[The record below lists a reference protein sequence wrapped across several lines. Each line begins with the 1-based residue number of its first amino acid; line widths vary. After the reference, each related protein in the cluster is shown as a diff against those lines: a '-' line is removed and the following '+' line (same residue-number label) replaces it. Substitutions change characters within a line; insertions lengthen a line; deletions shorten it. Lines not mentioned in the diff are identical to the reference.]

1 MFTDGGGQGMYDLL
15 IRGGRVYDGTGN
27 AWFRGDVAV
36 QGDSLTMLRGDTSRV
51 EARRVLDATGRI
63 VCPGFI
69 DMHAHTGMVIL
80 REPRHEPKIR
90 QGITTELIGVDGN
103 SYAPIL
109 NNDDLQM
116 FIDLNAGLDGRPP
129 EGSRWSSVGEY
140 LDAFD
145 NRVAVNI
152 AYVMGNSPLRISAM
166 GWDDRR
172 PTESE
177 MQKQLDLVRQG
188 MEEGAW
194 GISTG
199 LTYPPGSYAD
209 TAELIEL
216 SKAANRL
223 GGLYVTHVRFGMGD
237 AHVDPIREAL
247 DIGAGSGIPVHISH
261 FNSGW
266 PFPGAHRKLLN
277 LVDQRRNSGQSVTA
291 DVYPYIYSS
300 TRLVSCIPEWAHDG
314 GVPRLIERMS
324 DEAARARMA
333 TDPAFQRRDFR
344 QLLVGNFS
352 LARYKRFEGKSVAEI
367 AGALDKS
374 IIDTLCDILLDE
386 NLNLT
391 QIGTNGNPVN
401 VREFI
406 KHPNTM
412 LGSDAL
418 LIGDA
423 VSPRTYG
430 AAPTFLGT
438 LVRDEGILD
447 MADCIR
453 KLTSLAAQTI
463 GIPDRGILRDG
474 FKADIV
480 IFDPDTVHSPATL
493 ENPKQFPIG
502 IDYVIV
508 NGQVVID
515 QGVHT
520 GALPGRALRR

>member
-1 MFTDGGGQGMYDLL
+1 MYDLL

-27 AWFRGDVAV
+27 SWFRADIAVAGETV
-36 QGDSLTMLRGDTSRV
+36 KVLRGDTARAP
-51 EARRVLDATGRI
+51 ARRVIAAQGKI

-69 DMHAHTGMVIL
+69 DMHAHSGMVIL
-80 REPRHEPKIR
+80 KEPRHEPKVR

-109 NNDDLQM
+109 KPDDLEQ
-116 FIDLNAGLDGRPP
+116 FITLNAGLDGRPP
-129 EGSRWSSVGEY
+129 AGARWSSVGEY
-140 LDAFD
+140 LEAFD
-145 NRVAVNI
+145 GRVAVNI
-152 AYVMGNSPLRISAM
+152 VYLMGNSPIRISAM
-166 GWDDRR
+166 GWEDRR

-177 MQKQLDLVRQG
+177 MQAQRDLVQRG

-199 LTYPPGSYAD
+199 LTYPPGSYAG
-209 TAELIEL
+209 AGELIEL
-216 SKAANRL
+216 SKEANAL
-223 GGLYVTHVRFGMGD
+223 GGIYVTHVRFTLGD
-237 AHVDPIREAL
+237 RHSDPIREAL

-266 PFPGAHRKLLN
+266 PFPGAHRKLLKM
-277 LVDQRRNSGQSVTA
+277 VDEEREAGRPVTA

-300 TRLVSCIPEWAHDG
+300 TRLVSQIPEWAHDG
-314 GVPRLIERMS
+314 GVPRLLERME
-324 DEAARARMA
+324 DEAMRARMA
-333 TDPAFQRRDFR
+333 ADPGFQRRDFR
-344 QLLVGNFS
+344 QLLVGNFK
-352 LARYKRFEGKSVAEI
+352 LPQYQRFEGKSVAEI
-367 AGALDKS
+367 ADALGKS
-374 IIDTLCDILLDE
+374 IVDTLCDLLLEE
-386 NLNLT
+386 NLDLS

-406 KHPNTM
+406 KHPHTM

-453 KLTSLAAQTI
+453 KLTSLPAQTL
-463 GIPDRGILRDG
+463 GLPDRGILRDG

-480 IFDPDTVHSPATL
+480 VFDPDTVHSPATL
-493 ENPKQFPIG
+493 ENPKQFPVG
-502 IDYVIV
+502 IEYVIV
-508 NGQVVID
+508 NGQLVID
-515 QGVHT
+515 QGAHT
-520 GALPGRALRR
+520 GATPGRALRRT

>member
-1 MFTDGGGQGMYDLL
+1 MYDLL
-15 IRGGRVYDGTGN
+15 IRGGKIFDGTGN
-27 AWFRGDVAV
+27 AWFRGDIAVAGETV
-36 QGDSLTMLRGDTSRV
+36 TVLRGDTSQTD
-51 EARRVLDATGRI
+51 ARRIIMAEGKI

-69 DMHAHTGMVIL
+69 DMHAHSGLVIL
-80 REPRHEPKIR
+80 SRPRHEPKVR

-109 NNDDLQM
+109 NPADLKH

-129 EGSRWSSVGEY
+129 EGSHWSSVAEY
-140 LDAFD
+140 LDAFKG
-145 NRVAVNI
+145 VAVNV
-152 AYVMGNSPLRISAM
+152 AYLIGNSPIRMSAL
-166 GWDDRR
+166 GWENRR

-177 MQKQLDLVRQG
+177 ASAMRGLVRRG

-199 LTYPPGSYAD
+199 LDYPPGSYAD
-209 TAELIEL
+209 TAELVEL
-216 SKAANRL
+216 AREANRL
-223 GGLYVTHVRFGMGD
+223 GGTYVTHVRYGLGD
-237 AHVDPIREAL
+237 RHVDPIREAL
-247 DIGAGSGIPVHISH
+247 DIGAESGIPVHISH

-266 PFPGAHRKLLN
+266 PFPGAPRKLLQ
-277 LVDQRRNSGQSVTA
+277 LVDERRQEGVQITA

-300 TRLVSCIPEWAHDG
+300 TRLISVIPQWAHDG
-314 GVPRLIERMS
+314 GVPRLIERME
-324 DEAARARMA
+324 DEAERTKIAASP
-333 TDPAFQRRDFR
+333 DFQRRDFR
-344 QLLVGNFS
+344 GVLVANFQ
-352 LARYKRFEGKSVAEI
+352 RPRNKRFEGKSIAAIAETL
-367 AGALDKS
+367 GKS
-374 IIDTLCDILLDE
+374 LIDTLCDLLLEE
-386 NLNLT
+386 NLDLV

-438 LVRDEGILD
+438 LVRDEAILS

-453 KLTSLAAQTI
+453 RLTSLPAQTI
-463 GIPDRGILRDG
+463 GLRDRGILRTG

-480 IFDPDTVHSPATL
+480 VFDPETVHSPATL
-493 ENPKQFPIG
+493 EEPKQFPVG

-508 NGQVVID
+508 NGTIVVD

-520 GALPGRALRR
+520 GALPGRALRRT